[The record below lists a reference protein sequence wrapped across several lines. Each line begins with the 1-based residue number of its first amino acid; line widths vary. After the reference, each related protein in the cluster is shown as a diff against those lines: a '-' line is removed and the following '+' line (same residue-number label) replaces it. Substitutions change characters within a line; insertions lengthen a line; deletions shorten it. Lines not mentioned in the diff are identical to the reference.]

1 MAKAL
6 LAEAAFD
13 DHAVDDLTQAGHS
26 VVFDGER
33 GLLKINQDH
42 NWLLAYRPKHH
53 VSQTWQIGTA
63 AGGLREVAGVYTDRL
78 KFRITPRH
86 HVTALRILLNG
97 ASDGNGD
104 IRITTPAGNVAFNFA
119 AVYGANLAQTNTV
132 PCTATLPPTT
142 QLVVVALRLNA
153 GTYVD
158 LRRLM
163 IRDEH
168 LALGGMP

>member
-1 MAKAL
+1 VAKAL

-53 VSQTWQIGTA
+53 ASQTWQIGTA
-63 AGGLREVAGVYTDRL
+63 AGGLREAAGAYTDRL

-86 HVTALRILLNG
+86 HITTLRIRVNG

-104 IRITTPAGNVAFNFA
+104 VRVTTPAGNVAFNFA
-119 AVYGANLAQTNTV
+119 AVYAANGEQSGTV
-132 PCTATLPPTT
+132 ACTATLPPTT

-163 IRDEH
+163 IRDEY